1 MVGSPAGNVDPA
13 GLSANAVA
21 AGGACASQTGSDW
34 LSIAGNVATAGVAAV
49 PVVGNCFAAFQ
60 DIKHGNYWFAALD
73 VGSILG
79 DEIGAGEGEA
89 GARLAANLAADAEKA
104 RAAEAEANAAKD
116 VAESGGIVA
125 QNGTKIAGFRGH
137 GIDRAIGDGAQR
149 AGTNPQSILD
159 ALKIPESIKGGVDP
173 QGRPYQKFFG
183 SNATVTVGR
192 VVTVWPTSAAGS
204 Q

>member
-21 AGGACASQTGSDW
+21 AGGACTSQTGSDW

-89 GARLAANLAADAEKA
+89 EARLAANLAADAEKA
-104 RAAEAEANAAKD
+104 KAAESAGVQFGNDANQIAHAFRHVDAAGLDRAAVQNAIRTDLETAEARIAPGQPLNQTIQ
-116 VAESGGIVA
+116 VGG
-125 QNGTKIAGFRGH
+125 QNITYTAFKLP
-137 GIDRAIGDGAQR
+137 
-149 AGTNPQSILD
+149 N
-159 ALKIPESIKGGVDP
+159 GVV
-173 QGRPYQKFFG
+173 
-183 SNATVTVGR
+183 NVGR
-192 VVTVWPTSAAGS
+192 ITVK
-204 Q
+204 